1 MNEKM
6 SEGLA
11 HDIITTHIIVIVK
24 ACGLWARF
32 RDRTVSELR
41 TASGATFRAQSVTTL
56 PRAEALG
63 CSVGP
68 FHGQSA
74 AGTRRFTSS
83 LFAVG
88 SRGVDRGISIF

>member
-11 HDIITTHIIVIVK
+11 HDKKTTHIIVIVK

-68 FHGQSA
+68 FHGPECRWHQAFHLEFVSDWFS
-74 AGTRRFTSS
+74 RR
-83 LFAVG
+83 
-88 SRGVDRGISIF
+88 

>member
-11 HDIITTHIIVIVK
+11 HDKKTTHIIVIVK

-83 LFAVG
+83 LFPIG
-88 SRGVDRGISIF
+88 SRGVDRCISIS